1 MSAESAESGGTELPA
16 MRRARIASYVESMR
30 QASIHDI
37 AGEFDVSPDTVRRDL
52 IALDKDGLVSRT
64 RGGAIANSAVNSPD
78 RELRIRQ
85 QLQDEEKKRIG
96 RLAATLI
103 NNSAVAALNGGTTTL
118 AVARSL
124 TDHRELTVAT
134 NNLSIPF
141 EIPPQAVR
149 NLYVF
154 GGDVRFSSQ
163 VTVGPAAFPD
173 TGDPGSVHFDVS
185 VIGVGGITVEGYSVS
200 TLAEASM
207 MRHLISR
214 SSRVIVVADATKY
227 NRPQFALVAPLD
239 AAHDLVTDALPPPD
253 IAEGLSQAQV
263 TIHSDATAE
272 GGAK

>member
-1 MSAESAESGGTELPA
+1 MSAETAEAGGTELPA
-16 MRRARIASYVESMR
+16 MRRARIVSYVESMR

-37 AGEFDVSPDTVRRDL
+37 AAEFDVSPDTVRRDL

-64 RGGAIANSAVNSPD
+64 RGGAMATSAVNSPD

-85 QLQDEEKKRIG
+85 QLQDAEKKRIG
-96 RLAATLI
+96 ALAATLI
-103 NNSAVAALNGGTTTL
+103 NNSAVVAFNGGTTTL

-141 EIPPQAVR
+141 EIPPQSVR

-173 TGDPGSVHFDVS
+173 MGSPGSVHFDVT

-207 MRHLISR
+207 MRQLISR

-239 AAHDLVTDALPPPD
+239 AAQDLVTDAPPPD
-253 IAEGLSQAQV
+253 DIAAALTENQI
-263 TIHSDATAE
+263 TIHCDAPQDGDTQ
-272 GGAK
+272 